1 MSDTQEVLFA
11 AAATATALASIEKAL
26 ASQGEDLTAQAQ
38 ALDENDPLR
47 ARSTD
52 FLRGYVAAYESFQVY
67 AEQLIEKMSVF
78 VEQMPSASDHNI
90 GGYL

>member
-1 MSDTQEVLFA
+1 MSQEILFA

-47 ARSTD
+47 TRSTD
-52 FLRGYVAAYESFQVY
+52 FLRGYVAAYETYQVY
-67 AEQLIEKMSVF
+67 ASQLIEKMTVF
-78 VEQMPSASDHNI
+78 VEQMPKQSDQNI

>member
-1 MSDTQEVLFA
+1 MSQEILFA

-26 ASQGEDLTAQAQ
+26 ASQGEDLTNQAQ

-52 FLRGYVAAYESFQVY
+52 FLRGYVAAYEAYQVY
-67 AEQLIEKMSVF
+67 AQQLIEKMSVF
-78 VEQMPSASDHNI
+78 VEQIPETTDHNI